1 MDGIQVE
8 VAIFGNILPSI
19 THSRGDRIMDGIGKS
34 KIAGRETYSELNQ
47 SLKSMADE
55 LRKLGSSHREHKKL
69 LSDLAGLI
77 DALADSSAS

>member
-1 MDGIQVE
+1 M
-8 VAIFGNILPSI
+8 
-19 THSRGDRIMDGIGKS
+19 GDIGKS
-34 KIAGRETYSELNQ
+34 EIAGIETNSDLNQ